1 MNNELEDFL
10 EHLRVERG
18 LSHNTIT
25 AYKHDIHCFVL
36 FLNKKSFKVNWDKIK
51 HDYISKYLFQIMKDG
66 LSDSTRARRLASLK
80 TFFSFLL
87 EANIINIDPTEDIK
101 SPRNIS
107 KLPEVMSEDDINKLF
122 DFVFSNKTKEGY
134 RDFAMLELLYATGM
148 RVSELVD
155 LKLNDIDLNSQRIRC
170 MGKGSKE
177 RILPIHENSKIVL
190 DNYIHKYRPEFTK
203 LRNEKNLFLNRLG
216 KKLSRQG
223 FWFIL
228 KTYAVKLNLKNKLY
242 PHVFRH
248 SFATHLLHGGA
259 SLRHVQ
265 VLLGHA
271 SITTTQ
277 IYTHLTDDHLR
288 DEFHRAHPRSS

>member
-25 AYKHDIHCFVL
+25 AYKHDIHCFIL

-107 KLPEVMSEDDINKLF
+107 KLPARTPARRSTTLSSSDARGRNSTTAS
-122 DFVFSNKTKEGY
+122 SNLQRPISRANPLGA
-134 RDFAMLELLYATGM
+134 RLY
-148 RVSELVD
+148 
-155 LKLNDIDLNSQRIRC
+155 
-170 MGKGSKE
+170 
-177 RILPIHENSKIVL
+177 
-190 DNYIHKYRPEFTK
+190 FTK
-203 LRNEKNLFLNRLG
+203 SER
-216 KKLSRQG
+216 
-223 FWFIL
+223 
-228 KTYAVKLNLKNKLY
+228 
-242 PHVFRH
+242 
-248 SFATHLLHGGA
+248 
-259 SLRHVQ
+259 
-265 VLLGHA
+265 
-271 SITTTQ
+271 
-277 IYTHLTDDHLR
+277 
-288 DEFHRAHPRSS
+288 HRALTLYVSG